1 CSSALSVYRPLV
13 FW

>member
-1 CSSALSVYRPLV
+1 CTCALSVYRPLV

>member
-1 CSSALSVYRPLV
+1 CTSALSVYRPLV